1 MQQEK
6 RRQWSIDAGGNDIR
20 ALSDANSISTSELSK
35 LIEYYRGSRPNTIR
49 WRDFVADFAGIS
61 TGSGSP
67 HRQSGNSDPDV
78 DPLERQLRKILAVA
92 KKRGISIKES
102 FEHFDEKR
110 TGYVNRSQF
119 RKALADLGFKARD
132 RDMDTLMNRLDTD
145 GDGQIVSFHYV

>member
-6 RRQWSIDAGGNDIR
+6 RRQWSLDAGGNDIR

-61 TGSGSP
+61 TGSGSL

-78 DPLERQLRKILAVA
+78 DPLEQQLRRILAVL
-92 KKRGISIKES
+92 REES
-102 FEHFDEKR
+102 
-110 TGYVNRSQF
+110 
-119 RKALADLGFKARD
+119 
-132 RDMDTLMNRLDTD
+132 
-145 GDGQIVSFHYV
+145 VSKIF